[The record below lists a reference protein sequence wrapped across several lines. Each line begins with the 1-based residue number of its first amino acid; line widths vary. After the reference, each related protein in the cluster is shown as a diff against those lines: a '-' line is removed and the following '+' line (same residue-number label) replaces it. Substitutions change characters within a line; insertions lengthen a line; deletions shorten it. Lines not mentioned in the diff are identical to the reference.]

1 MNPLSAARIA
11 GEVGLAGGT
20 ITGGACAAHYGR
32 QVQMYKANGLK
43 GHHDLRNVMT
53 NSYLV
58 SRYLVDKHTSLDPG
72 VKREVEN
79 FMTCLRE
86 YIADAT
92 DPHCIYKIPEDNSLK
107 QKMQHFGVN
116 FS

>member
-20 ITGGACAAHYGR
+20 ITGGACAVHYGQ
-32 QVQMYKANGLK
+32 QVQMYRKNGLK
-43 GHHDLRNVMT
+43 GHDDLKGVMI

-58 SRYLVDKHTSLDPG
+58 SRYLVDKHTSLDSNLKKELEG
-72 VKREVEN
+72 FV
-79 FMTCLRE
+79 TCLRE

-92 DPHCIYKIPEDNSLK
+92 DPHCIYRIHEDNSLQ
-107 QKMQHFGVN
+107 QKMKQAGIT